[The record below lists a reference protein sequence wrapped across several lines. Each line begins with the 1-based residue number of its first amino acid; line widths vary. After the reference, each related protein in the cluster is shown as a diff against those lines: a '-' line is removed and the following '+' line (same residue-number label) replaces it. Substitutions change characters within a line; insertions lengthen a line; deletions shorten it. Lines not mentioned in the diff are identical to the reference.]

1 VAKITSTAAP
11 VAQRLAAMQRRTAR
25 SRECDTDGDRR
36 ALARLVERAQGG
48 DREALGHLYVRYADN
63 VYGYVT
69 SIVCDEDEAQDVTQQ
84 VFAKLLVTLARYEQR
99 EAPFLAWVLAVS
111 RNVALDHLRR
121 RRAIPCAEV
130 RELEPAAR
138 APDLLEAVVVR
149 DALAELP
156 LEQREVVFLRHVVGL
171 TPGEIAGR
179 MGRSEAS
186 VHGLHHRGRGTL
198 RATLRRLEAAPA
210 VLAS

>member
-1 VAKITSTAAP
+1 
-11 VAQRLAAMQRRTAR
+11 MQQLVAR
-25 SRECDTDGDRR
+25 SREHDSDDERR
-36 ALARLVERAQGG
+36 AVARVVARAQVG
-48 DREALGHLYVRYADN
+48 DREALGHLYLRYAGN
-63 VYGYVT
+63 VYGYVS

-84 VFAKLLVTLARYEQR
+84 VFAKLLVSLARYEQR

-130 RELEPAAR
+130 RELDR
-138 APDLLEAVVVR
+138 APRPADPLDAVVVR

-156 LEQREVVFLRHVVGL
+156 PEQREVVFLRHVVGL
-171 TPGEIAGR
+171 SPGEIAGR

-186 VHGLHHRGRGTL
+186 VHGLHHRGRAAL
-198 RATLRRLEAAPA
+198 RATLGRLEAAPA
-210 VLAS
+210 VMAS